1 MLPFLGQRNSHCSQ
15 ALQGSMRQNKSAIA
29 PAFHPPLLCF
39 FRTPDSLWGCLSEIR
54 VDGSAALLGVARRG
68 LSLYRV
74 EVSIGCKVCLPFHLR
89 VPYFLTQERA
99 KLIENGFI
107 LMLRSIVEFLR
118 RQTRAHHPG
127 SPRTPPE
134 ISQIRAV
141 KVLGACGRRAP
152 LDRSLLGLFYDLLE
166 SGVFANLFVYSVLIA
181 FAHVSRAKHHKAKY
195 ARLTV

>member
-1 MLPFLGQRNSHCSQ
+1 
-15 ALQGSMRQNKSAIA
+15 MRQNKSAIG

-68 LSLYRV
+68 LSLCFSLYRV

-89 VPYFLTQERA
+89 VLCFLTQERA

-107 LMLRSIVEFLR
+107 LMLRCIVLIPG

-127 SPRTPPE
+127 AGCVKAAIYGGLHCTETCGFTSGAAEPKSRFHKF
-134 ISQIRAV
+134 QAGRAGARPV
-141 KVLGACGRRAP
+141 DAWPLADKVRAGNARP
-152 LDRSLLGLFYDLLE
+152 HSSSSTSRSEGNAFLF
-166 SGVFANLFVYSVLIA
+166 SVY
-181 FAHVSRAKHHKAKY
+181 
-195 ARLTV
+195 